1 MCPFQYSKV
10 KCFQK
15 MSTIQR
21 MALSEEKEIMRQCA
35 SLRVASESPEL
46 KEHRLAD
53 LRYRASQRL
62 SAESNEEKSVLQ
74 T

>member
-1 MCPFQYSKV
+1 
-10 KCFQK
+10 
-15 MSTIQR
+15 

-35 SLRVASESPEL
+35 SLRVASESPEQ